1 MGKYPKD
8 SEINQRTEI
17 EGEILGIEQES
28 IYNYKFIGGDTM
40 PLSNT
45 MPVDPRIPMFYDEYK
60 PLYNGV
66 LVPNLEVGEVRR
78 HPLTG
83 NPLDKVN
90 DKVFLGKELEEI
102 AKCIDVEDIVINGRQ
117 YRYLVTKDYTILLD
131 GNNTLVTNSMTHS
144 VQAFEDGGF
153 IGNPQIEIKGYDQ
166 NDYRIYGY
174 LGRGG
179 RLLRTYSIISEKDFK
194 FIGRYGA
201 KDIIA
206 PIITDRTDHIESY
219 LVETHNGED
228 GILPTNMVYANG
240 TTTGLVYPHEIQR
253 IIKKKRLGGRIT
265 DVINNSELS
274 EFVMQRVIRTKLDL
288 KTEPT
293 HAIMFRCNDTN

>member
-1 MGKYPKD
+1 M
-8 SEINQRTEI
+8 S
-17 EGEILGIEQES
+17 
-28 IYNYKFIGGDTM
+28 
-40 PLSNT
+40 LSDA
-45 MPVDPRIPMFYDEYK
+45 MPVDPRIPMFYEEYK

-66 LVPNLEVGEVRR
+66 LVPNLEVGEIRR

-83 NPLDKVN
+83 AKLDRVN
-90 DKVFLGKELEEI
+90 DKLFLGKDLEEI
-102 AKCIDVEDIVINGRQ
+102 AKCIDVEDIVIKGRQ

-131 GNNTLVTNSMTHS
+131 GNNILVTNSITNS
-144 VQAFEDGGF
+144 VQVFENGGF
-153 IGNPQIEIKGYDQ
+153 IGNPKIQIKGYDQ
-166 NDYRIYGY
+166 SDYRIYGY

-179 RLLRTYSIISEKDFK
+179 KLLKTYSIISKKDFK
-194 FIGRYGA
+194 FIKKYGA

-206 PIITDRTDHIESY
+206 SIITDRTEHIESY
-219 LVETHNGED
+219 LVETHEGED
-228 GILPTNMVYANG
+228 GILPSNMIYATG

-253 IIKKKRLGGRIT
+253 IIKKKRIGGRIT